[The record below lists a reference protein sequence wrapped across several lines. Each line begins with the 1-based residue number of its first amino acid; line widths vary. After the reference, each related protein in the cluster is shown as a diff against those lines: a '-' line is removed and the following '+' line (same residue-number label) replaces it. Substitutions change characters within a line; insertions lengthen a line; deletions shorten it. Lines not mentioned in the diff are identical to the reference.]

1 MIVMKKIMFWS
12 VVLFLILAFNFAR
25 GQSLNEIL
33 DKHYDAVGTKY
44 LKEVQSIQYYGTYK
58 NHFLKKISK
67 NLPAY
72 LFSPDIEITVSRSGG
87 YLNRILDRDEPT
99 TYGCFSGEYWKDQ
112 EGYPAEKWKPT
123 NSDRLQIQLYLDFEG
138 FLYNWQK
145 KGILLR
151 KLDNI
156 QLENK
161 TYYHIQTI
169 TPEKDTLFYY
179 INPKNNLLE
188 KISFFGDLSEGEK
201 YASITFTDFQKVEG
215 VQIAFHRIHNTR
227 MLDGSFGKREVVFKK
242 IVFNPK
248 IDTEIF
254 QIRNRL

>member
-1 MIVMKKIMFWS
+1 MIVTKKIMFWS
-12 VVLFLILAFNFAR
+12 VVLFLILAFNFAK
-25 GQSLNEIL
+25 GQSLDEIL

-58 NHFLKKISK
+58 NHFLKKISE

-112 EGYPAEKWKPT
+112 EGYPAEKWNPT

-138 FLYNWQK
+138 FLYNRQK
-145 KGILLR
+145 KGTLLR
-151 KLDNI
+151 KLENI
-156 QLENK
+156 QLEDK
-161 TYYHIQTI
+161 TYYRILVI
-169 TPEKDTLFYY
+169 TPEKDSLFYY
-179 INPKNNLLE
+179 INQKNNLLE
-188 KISFFGDLSEGEK
+188 KISFFGDLADGEK
-201 YASITFTDFQKVEG
+201 YGSITFTDFKKVEE
-215 VQIAFHRIHNTR
+215 VQIAFNRIYNTR
-227 MLDGSFGKREVVFKK
+227 MLDGSFGKREVIFKK

-254 QIRNRL
+254 QIKSRL